1 MNNRKYNDGEW
12 TEARFRAFIIS
23 ALRAYMK
30 RFPPKWKALKDAA
43 VGRLINKRSGRLA
56 EHYLCADCGDFFI
69 ARDVQVDHIE
79 PVVSPKEGFQDW
91 WTYMNRLYCEADN
104 LQVLCNLV
112 TNKRQ
117 RKNVKR
123 GRRNERQANEGNASR

>member
-43 VGRLINKRSGRLA
+43 IGKRVNKRSGRLA
-56 EHYLCADCGDFFI
+56 EHYLCAGCGEFFI

-79 PVVSPKEGFQDW
+79 PVVDPATGFEDW

-104 LQVLCNLV
+104 LQVLCKPCHKV
-112 TNKRQ
+112 KTAEE
-117 RKNVKR
+117 RK
-123 GRRNERQANEGNASR
+123 ERKKK

>member
-1 MNNRKYNDGEW
+1 MKLRKYNDGEW

-30 RFPPKWKALKDAA
+30 RFPPKWKALKSAA

-56 EHYLCADCGDFFI
+56 EHYECASCKDTFV

-79 PVVSPKEGFQDW
+79 PVVSPQEGFQDW
-91 WTYMNRLYCEADN
+91 WTYMNRLYCEAEN
-104 LQVLCNLV
+104 LQVLCKPCHKEK
-112 TNKRQ
+112 TNAE
-117 RKNVKR
+117 RKERVKK
-123 GRRNERQANEGNASR
+123 